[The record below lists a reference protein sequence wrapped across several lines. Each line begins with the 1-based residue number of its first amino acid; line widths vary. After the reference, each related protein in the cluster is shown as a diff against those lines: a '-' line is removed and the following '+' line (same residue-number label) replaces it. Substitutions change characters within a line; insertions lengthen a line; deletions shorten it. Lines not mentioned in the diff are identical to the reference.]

1 MSATPILDGQ
11 QPLPEGKKKRRWLP
25 RLVGL
30 IIGVL
35 FLWWTET
42 GAPADTVSSMTLLF
56 PLAVILAI
64 YVAILVNLLG
74 HLIAGMAAGF
84 EIRSLALVG
93 FFVDKQATRWRL
105 RFVPRRIFAAFLHM
119 TPVSTENLAR
129 RYAWFMA
136 GGPAATIALLLFTLL
151 ALPKGEFEEALL
163 FASLAMA
170 AYCCIPYTS
179 RGISSPAKRLMILAG
194 KGVEAERL
202 AAIMYL
208 MAIDAQGTRPS
219 AWPRELLEKIGVP
232 GKATP
237 FSATSLALTYMV
249 VRDSNDPEAI
259 ADALEKAL
267 ALIDEMPPDT
277 RRWVACLGC
286 LLPRLFSKSAVRSR
300 GVAGIRP
307 QGEAHGLKREG
318 LGQRGRRLDRPSQR
332 GRGSVQGIADTLPGV
347 CGSAATAL
355 VRYVGGAARPDHDSP
370 ADGSGSVTPIPSRD
384 SHGAVTPDR
393 DPPEPDVPTRLLPF
407 EPARSRRAWPKP
419 VRNTH
424 PPIPSSNRPSDPRP
438 SPASLRHRL
447 HELP

>member
-277 RRWVACLGC
+277 RRWVLASAACFHASFRNQPSVAEEWLESARKVKRTVLSEKDWDSEAVG
-286 LLPRLFSKSAVRSR
+286 LIALAKGDAEASKESLTRYLAYVDQ
-300 GVAGIRP
+300 RP
-307 QGEAHGLKREG
+307 QPLCGMLVA
-318 LGQRGRRLDRPSQR
+318 QRARTMTLLRTGR
-332 GRGSVQGIADTLPGV
+332 
-347 CGSAATAL
+347 
-355 VRYVGGAARPDHDSP
+355 VR
-370 ADGSGSVTPIPSRD
+370 
-384 SHGAVTPDR
+384 
-393 DPPEPDVPTRLLPF
+393 
-407 EPARSRRAWPKP
+407 
-419 VRNTH
+419 
-424 PPIPSSNRPSDPRP
+424 
-438 SPASLRHRL
+438 
-447 HELP
+447 

>member
-277 RRWVACLGC
+277 RRWVLASAACFHASFRNQPSVAEEWLESARKVKRTVLSEKDWDSEAVG
-286 LLPRLFSKSAVRSR
+286 LIALAKGDAEASKESLTRYLAYVDQ
-300 GVAGIRP
+300 RP
-307 QGEAHGLKREG
+307 QPLCGMLVA
-318 LGQRGRRLDRPSQR
+318 QRARTMILLRTGR
-332 GRGSVQGIADTLPGV
+332 
-347 CGSAATAL
+347 
-355 VRYVGGAARPDHDSP
+355 VR
-370 ADGSGSVTPIPSRD
+370 
-384 SHGAVTPDR
+384 
-393 DPPEPDVPTRLLPF
+393 
-407 EPARSRRAWPKP
+407 
-419 VRNTH
+419 
-424 PPIPSSNRPSDPRP
+424 
-438 SPASLRHRL
+438 
-447 HELP
+447 

>member
-136 GGPAATIALLLFTLL
+136 GGPAAMIALLLFTLL

-277 RRWVACLGC
+277 RRWVLASAACFHASFRNQPSVAEEWLESARKVKRTVLSEKDWDSEAVG
-286 LLPRLFSKSAVRSR
+286 LIALAKGDAEASKESLTRYLAYVDQ
-300 GVAGIRP
+300 RP
-307 QGEAHGLKREG
+307 QPLCGMLVA
-318 LGQRGRRLDRPSQR
+318 QRARTMTLLRTGR
-332 GRGSVQGIADTLPGV
+332 
-347 CGSAATAL
+347 
-355 VRYVGGAARPDHDSP
+355 VR
-370 ADGSGSVTPIPSRD
+370 
-384 SHGAVTPDR
+384 
-393 DPPEPDVPTRLLPF
+393 
-407 EPARSRRAWPKP
+407 
-419 VRNTH
+419 
-424 PPIPSSNRPSDPRP
+424 
-438 SPASLRHRL
+438 
-447 HELP
+447 

>member
-105 RFVPRRIFAAFLHM
+105 RFVPRRIFSRIPAYD
-119 TPVSTENLAR
+119 AR
-129 RYAWFMA
+129 VYGESGATLCLVY
-136 GGPAATIALLLFTLL
+136 GGRS
-151 ALPKGEFEEALL
+151 GGHDRS
-163 FASLAMA
+163 ASLHVVGIAEGRVRRGSFLRKPGHGRPH
-170 AYCCIPYTS
+170 CFIPYTS

-277 RRWVACLGC
+277 RRWVLASAACFHASFRNQPSVAEEWLESARKVKRTVLSEKDWDSEAVG
-286 LLPRLFSKSAVRSR
+286 LIALAKGDAEASKESLTRYLAYVDQ
-300 GVAGIRP
+300 RP
-307 QGEAHGLKREG
+307 QPLCGMLVA
-318 LGQRGRRLDRPSQR
+318 QRARTMILLRTGR
-332 GRGSVQGIADTLPGV
+332 
-347 CGSAATAL
+347 
-355 VRYVGGAARPDHDSP
+355 VR
-370 ADGSGSVTPIPSRD
+370 
-384 SHGAVTPDR
+384 
-393 DPPEPDVPTRLLPF
+393 
-407 EPARSRRAWPKP
+407 
-419 VRNTH
+419 
-424 PPIPSSNRPSDPRP
+424 
-438 SPASLRHRL
+438 
-447 HELP
+447 